1 MGNPECFI
9 QQSQNLAYIRDTILF
24 RSDMFNCGDA
34 LKQSLD
40 KCRYC
45 SYYYHFGSKLSETA

>member
-9 QQSQNLAYIRDTILF
+9 QQSQNLAYIRDTILL

-40 KCRYC
+40 KCR
-45 SYYYHFGSKLSETA
+45 